1 MSVDRQV
8 PDGDPPVI
16 AAGVVLDRMRRR
28 VRLGRWVVWGA
39 LAAGPVALA
48 VAVASPPSVVEAAV
62 AKPVPS
68 VRTEVAADPSGY
80 AAQFVAAWLRGRSD
94 GPASA
99 PVAQAMAPSV
109 APSVELPEPAT
120 DMPAVAQVTA
130 VRAAQRGDG
139 RWSVTVAAQYAA
151 TVRYFAVPVAAGR
164 DGETFAVV
172 EAPAEVA
179 APRRAGTGSS
189 PFSVTVPAG
198 GALASTVGEFLA
210 AYLAGQGEVGR
221 YLAPGV
227 RLAPVAGGSYTDVEV
242 GEIRAVEKDGAAET
256 VPADGTTVRV
266 LARVEAT
273 DRAAK
278 WPMAYEMTLSARSK
292 RWELRS
298 LDSGAGAR

>member
-8 PDGDPPVI
+8 PDGDPPVM
-16 AAGVVLDRMRRR
+16 AAGVVLERMRRR
-28 VRLGRWVVWGA
+28 VRLGRWGVWVA

-48 VAVASPPSVVEAAV
+48 VAVASPSSVVEAAV
-62 AKPVPS
+62 AKPAPS

-94 GPASA
+94 GSDTAA
-99 PVAQAMAPSV
+99 VRVAESM

-120 DMPAVAQVTA
+120 DMPVVAQVTA
-130 VRAAQRGDG
+130 VRSAQRGDG
-139 RWSVTVAAQYAA
+139 RWSVTVAAQYSAS
-151 TVRYFAVPVAAGR
+151 VRYFAVPVAAGR
-164 DGETFAVV
+164 DGSTFAVV

-179 APRRAGTGSS
+179 APRRTDTGSS

-227 RLAPVAGGSYTDVEV
+227 RLAPVAGGSYTGVDV
-242 GEIRAVEKDGAAET
+242 GEVRAIEKDGAAET
-256 VPADGTTVRV
+256 VPAEGTTVRV

-273 DRAAK
+273 DRAAR
-278 WPMAYEMTLSARSK
+278 WPMAYEMTLSVRSK
-292 RWELRS
+292 RWEIRA
-298 LDSGAGAR
+298 LDSGAGAL